1 MSLYNFLE
9 LAMDDYYKINVF
21 YTNTGEEILHQVEVG
36 EIREKLENEEM
47 VDLLYND
54 VVSWDINEE
63 NNNEFTINIE

>member
-36 EIREKLENEEM
+36 KIEEELENNSM
-47 VDLLYND
+47 GDLLYNY

-63 NNNEFTINIE
+63 SNNEFTINIE

>member
-9 LAMDDYYKINVF
+9 LAMADYYKINVF

-36 EIREKLENEEM
+36 KIREELENGSME
-47 VDLLYND
+47 DLLFYD

-63 NNNEFTINIE
+63 RNNEFTINIE